1 MPYRISHLLVRAFL
15 VISTPEFLMSKHSH
29 KATNLSN
36 LQQHNSQDATYNLR
50 KLTMQTPPYILTI
63 INST

>member
-1 MPYRISHLLVRAFL
+1 MPYPISHSLVRAL
-15 VISTPEFLMSKHSH
+15 SVLLTPELISKHSH

-50 KLTMQTPPYILTI
+50 KLTMQTPPYTLTI